1 MGQSEGRE
9 WYEFS
14 RRALERLEHV
24 FPLLDP
30 MKQDTWTS
38 YLAHAESALKFHS
51 EANRERAQELLR
63 RIKAHQL
70 NVLNQKG
77 GEKVIA

>member
-30 MKQDTWTS
+30 MKKDTWTS
-38 YLAHAESALKFHS
+38 YLAHAESALKFQS

-63 RIKAHQL
+63 RIKVHQL